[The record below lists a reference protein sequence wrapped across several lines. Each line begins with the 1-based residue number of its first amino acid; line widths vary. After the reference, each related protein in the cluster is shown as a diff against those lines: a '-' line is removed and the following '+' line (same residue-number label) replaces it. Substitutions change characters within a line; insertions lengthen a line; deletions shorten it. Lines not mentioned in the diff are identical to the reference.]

1 MNALDFRASVERLDA
16 DGDLLRVDERLAGGE
31 EPFAVASEAARANGP
46 AVLFTD
52 VPGTGRLVSG
62 VRGGPDQT
70 VQRSRLP
77 WRRCVTAL
85 GLDADAPYRSLLRVV
100 RAAGTEPAAVEEA
113 PLEADR
119 AARDV
124 TALCLPVSTPTS
136 APLVTTGIA
145 STTVDGET
153 QWAPVRGVVEGRT
166 TLRLSVP
173 ERFAEAASD
182 GPAALALGVPTAATL
197 AAHLQATGARPW
209 RDRDT
214 PTIAAALG
222 TTDIAPVDGG
232 LLPASAEVVV
242 EGTATAESSPPPG
255 PSARWERTVPTA
267 TLSLSV
273 ARVAT
278 RADPLL
284 PCVPLGT
291 PLADDVHVTS
301 VVESARLSSRVNG
314 YWGVSPVEWVWL
326 PVESGLGLCLVASEL
341 LYAGFEWQLANTLF
355 SFSSSFDKIVILDAD
370 SSVENLARALD
381 DMWVKAHPSHD
392 WHFSDPAAPAATAPR
407 YRRDGETGSRLY
419 VNAAWD
425 PQWDEEYIAPRVTFE
440 TMYPA
445 ELQEGVRE
453 RWESLGFDP
462 VESEEGTRE

>member
-1 MNALDFRASVERLDA
+1 
-16 DGDLLRVDERLAGGE
+16 
-31 EPFAVASEAARANGP
+31 
-46 AVLFTD
+46 
-52 VPGTGRLVSG
+52 
-62 VRGGPDQT
+62 
-70 VQRSRLP
+70 
-77 WRRCVTAL
+77 
-85 GLDADAPYRSLLRVV
+85 
-100 RAAGTEPAAVEEA
+100 
-113 PLEADR
+113 
-119 AARDV
+119 
-124 TALCLPVSTPTS
+124 
-136 APLVTTGIA
+136 
-145 STTVDGET
+145 
-153 QWAPVRGVVEGRT
+153 
-166 TLRLSVP
+166 
-173 ERFAEAASD
+173 
-182 GPAALALGVPTAATL
+182 
-197 AAHLQATGARPW
+197 
-209 RDRDT
+209 
-214 PTIAAALG
+214 
-222 TTDIAPVDGG
+222 
-232 LLPASAEVVV
+232 
-242 EGTATAESSPPPG
+242 
-255 PSARWERTVPTA
+255 VPTA

-273 ARVAT
+273 TRVAT

-370 SSVENLARALD
+370 SSVEDLARALD

-462 VESEEGTRE
+462 AESEEDTRE